1 MSLAYFDTSAL
12 VKNYVQEAGSNRV
25 RKLLREHEFLSS
37 AITPIELLSAL
48 GRRQRQGDIN
58 RSAYNSII
66 VRVKQ
71 DRLFWRLVESAPPV
85 LAQAEEIVTNH
96 SVRTLDAIHLASVLV
111 IQESLGARVPFIS
124 ADERQVA
131 AARECQLDTV
141 AAF

>member
-96 SVRTLDAIHLASVLV
+96 SVSTLDAIHLASVLV

>member
-131 AARECQLDTV
+131 AARRCQLDTV